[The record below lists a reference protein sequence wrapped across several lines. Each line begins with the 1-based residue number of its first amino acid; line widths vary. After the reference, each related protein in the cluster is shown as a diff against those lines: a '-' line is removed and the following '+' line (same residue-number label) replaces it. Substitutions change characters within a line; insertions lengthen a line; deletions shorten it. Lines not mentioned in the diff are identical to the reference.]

1 MPKFRIHWTEELWY
15 YMDVEA
21 DSRQTAL
28 DKFHEGDYDLDRNK
42 ATNTDVHLQDSIDI
56 EELVDHG

>member
-21 DSRQTAL
+21 DSREAVL
-28 DKFHEGDYDLDRNK
+28 DKFHEGDYDFDE

-56 EELVDHG
+56 EELVTHG